1 MRLTIPEGHAVRDIA
16 RDDAPRAGISPAAYR
31 AAPRAAHSRRP
42 ATARPA
48 RSGST
53 MEGFLFPATYTLTK
67 PVSAT
72 RLVRSS

>member
-1 MRLTIPEGHAVRDIA
+1 MRDIA

-31 AAPRAAHSRRP
+31 RGRARARTRRP
-42 ATARPA
+42 ATARRA
-48 RSGST
+48 TSGST

-72 RLVRSS
+72 ASSSSS